1 MRPGCFG
8 PVRVGGS
15 EEQKKEWLAPCAD
28 AFKLISFC
36 LSEPGAGS
44 DVAGLQLHAD
54 RSSNSDARMYLK
66 TVRVE
71 EVFEA
76 GSVKPAFK
84 TDRLIHQMYPHELVE
99 SSRLLRFVYVN
110 HDGAVEK
117 SLYELFGLV
126 IEDADHHD

>member
-1 MRPGCFG
+1 MENVDTERMDHEAYHRLEDLFVEGYRAARDKL
-8 PVRVGGS
+8 VYLR
-15 EEQKKEWLAPCAD
+15 LAHIP
-28 AFKLISFC
+28 FEL
-36 LSEPGAGS
+36 P
-44 DVAGLQLHAD
+44 AD